1 MYNPMVS
8 IVIPV
13 YNGANYL
20 GEAIESAL
28 AQTYENKEIIV
39 INDGSNDN
47 GETEQV
53 ALSYG
58 DKIKYIKKENGGVSS
73 ALNTGIKNAEGEWI
87 SWLSHDDLY
96 EPDKVLV
103 QVRDAEKM
111 KEKNPDYN
119 KILYYVYGG
128 FINADG
134 EKIDRKVKNFPAG
147 LHSGAESLNLFF
159 KACSIGG
166 CGLLIPKGMFEDV
179 GYFNETMRYMQ
190 DVFMWEQA
198 FIAGYS
204 LFVNEKTLSITRL
217 HNSQA
222 STVDKACGF
231 VDREKVGKY
240 LCENLDKTKERENI
254 DLLKQYLYFCMR
266 NNSSNVGRLVYQKLN
281 SEKRLILTDKLKF
294 LNMKAYGKMRKGISS
309 LYYKLRFGVKR

>member
-1 MYNPMVS
+1 MVS

-13 YNGANYL
+13 YNGADYL

-58 DKIKYIKKENGGVSS
+58 DKIKYIKKENGGVST

-96 EPDKVLV
+96 EPDKVFV
-103 QVRDAEKM
+103 QVKDVEKM
-111 KEKNPDYN
+111 KEKNPDYD

-128 FINADG
+128 FINAAG
-134 EKIDRKVKNFPAG
+134 KKINRKVKNFPAG
-147 LHSGAESLNLFF
+147 LYSGAESLKLFF
-159 KACSIGG
+159 NACSIGG
-166 CGLLIPKGMFEDV
+166 CGLLIPKRMFEDI
-179 GYFNETMRYMQ
+179 GYFDETMRYMQ

-204 LFVNEKTLSITRL
+204 LFVNQSTLSITRV
-217 HNSQA
+217 HNKQV
-222 STVDKACGF
+222 STTGRHYALADHDK
-231 VDREKVGKY
+231 VRKY
-240 LCENLDKTKERENI
+240 LCENLDKTKGRENT
-254 DLLKQYLYFCMR
+254 DLLKQYLYLCMR
-266 NNSSNVGRLVYQKLN
+266 NNSSVSMLIYQKLN
-281 SEKRLILTDKLKF
+281 NEKRLEL
-294 LNMKAYGKMRKGISS
+294 SS
-309 LYYKLRFGVKR
+309 LFC